1 VRHKDN
7 PMSYSLPYTA
17 ISCGFMAVSRVS
29 ILHKQGFS
37 HRAKSIGDLRE
48 VTHKT
53 FKIGR
58 EDLS

>member
-1 VRHKDN
+1 
-7 PMSYSLPYTA
+7 
-17 ISCGFMAVSRVS
+17 MAVSRVS
-29 ILHKQGFS
+29 ILYKQGFS
-37 HRAKSIGDLRE
+37 YRAKSIGDLRE